1 MQQPDNEVTVLLAE
15 QMQREAERAYAAGDL
30 EAILASFDPD
40 ITIIYAD
47 FPAIHGLSEARKFI
61 GNRLARQKNY
71 QLKKEFRAITG
82 NIIAGAWSGS
92 WIDSQTQAVMHGRGS
107 EFWTMKNGR
116 IALWEATF
124 NVWADGEQGKTPIV

>member
-1 MQQPDNEVTVLLAE
+1 MQETDNEVTVALAE
-15 QMQREAERAYAAGDL
+15 RLQREAERAYSTGDL
-30 EAILASFDPD
+30 EAILSSFDPD

-47 FPAIHGLSEARKFI
+47 FPAIHGLSEAREFI
-61 GNRLARQKNY
+61 GSRLARQKNY
-71 QLKKEFRAITG
+71 RLKKEFRAITG
-82 NIIAGAWSGS
+82 NIIAGTWTGTWVDA
-92 WIDSQTQAVMHGRGS
+92 QTQAVMHGRGC